1 MPNPLD
7 NFEIVEVEQGKL
19 EPKMILAENFY
30 FKYGE
35 KALRVGTELNLQ
47 SAFRLNSLTDH
58 QEISRMEGK
67 DKGDPIK
74 VFKRINGAEKGWI
87 ESMRSNLLVRETIL
101 EEIIKRYRE
110 EGITVIREVSEITKP
125 LIKEVLA
132 GQINSRD
139 MILKR
144 TEKHKLLED
153 LLGSAQFKNRI
164 EEFILKPLS
173 QKPIIGTYL
182 SYAPDTANHCLDIN
196 TLTIRLAF
204 ELGLPEERIYDLS
217 IAAILHDIGLDYLKQ
232 AFKEKE
238 KQEQMYIYHSIHFV
252 ERILSIGEEKTPID
266 GLTSEQ
272 IQIMKHHHTRRDGL
286 GPKEPTKDKRGIVY
300 IGKDISYKLDTPE
313 LLMKSSQWKSQEHS
327 KNIKLPY
334 IMECP
339 VDHNEILYL
348 AEEWITG
355 IERSEAN
362 KLEAAGLLKSI
373 EEESGICAR
382 KNYVEPLLKIIEKS
396 YFNH

>member
-164 EEFILKPLS
+164 EEFILKPLLY
-173 QKPIIGTYL
+173 GFL
-182 SYAPDTANHCLDIN
+182 FFCLFAKDAFNIVFCQFQ
-196 TLTIRLAF
+196 RL
-204 ELGLPEERIYDLS
+204 L
-217 IAAILHDIGLDYLKQ
+217 
-232 AFKEKE
+232 
-238 KQEQMYIYHSIHFV
+238 YI
-252 ERILSIGEEKTPID
+252 
-266 GLTSEQ
+266 
-272 IQIMKHHHTRRDGL
+272 RRDIVFFCELYGWL
-286 GPKEPTKDKRGIVY
+286 QIFYYCSFRYSKYYFSFTFKAISFKRRPSVFFIT
-300 IGKDISYKLDTPE
+300 INASE
-313 LLMKSSQWKSQEHS
+313 LLSC
-327 KNIKLPY
+327 KLPQ
-334 IMECP
+334 IS
-339 VDHNEILYL
+339 LY
-348 AEEWITG
+348 
-355 IERSEAN
+355 
-362 KLEAAGLLKSI
+362 
-373 EEESGICAR
+373 
-382 KNYVEPLLKIIEKS
+382 VS
-396 YFNH
+396 YEMPGYY